1 MPKTAEKKYKTGMVK
16 KYHPKE
22 ISRDLRTAINLQ
34 LGGKQARDAKRQT
47 AATVSIV
54 NGTESSSLQEIS
66 QIGLN
71 STPIKGQKLGD
82 FCIDISPVSEK
93 DDCNKT
99 YTVLNIIEDSSD
111 GENENH
117 QNLLAYVPPANV
129 DLTEFRK
136 L

>member
-1 MPKTAEKKYKTGMVK
+1 MVN

-34 LGGKQARDAKRQT
+34 LGEKQTRDVKRQT
-47 AATVSIV
+47 TATVSIV
-54 NGTESSSLQEIS
+54 NGTEGSSLQEIS

-71 STPIKGQKLGD
+71 STPIKGQKLSD

-99 YTVLNIIEDSSD
+99 YTVLNIIEESSD
-111 GENENH
+111 GANENH
-117 QNLLAYVPPANV
+117 KSLLAYVASANV

-136 L
+136 LLNTNQ